1 MPVYSNKYASL
12 VPLELGGVLRLVRDA
27 EAKEPRQVAVVLSQR
42 SKNICIMG
50 SGNTIATS
58 EPISMANVF
67 DPPHG

>member
-1 MPVYSNKYASL
+1 
-12 VPLELGGVLRLVRDA
+12 VLRLVRDA